1 MRKIHNT
8 QRDKDTETEER
19 EGQRDRDRW
28 VGRDPVF
35 GHRYQKLVSTE
46 SNQIVAVCPR
56 GGEQA
61 RRKSRQKERQGTIYL
76 TFKSVFSFNT
86 EKV

>member
-46 SNQIVAVCPR
+46 SNQIVSSVPAEGSKR
-56 GGEQA
+56 GG
-61 RRKSRQKERQGTIYL
+61 RVDRKNAKAQST
-76 TFKSVFSFNT
+76 
-86 EKV
+86 